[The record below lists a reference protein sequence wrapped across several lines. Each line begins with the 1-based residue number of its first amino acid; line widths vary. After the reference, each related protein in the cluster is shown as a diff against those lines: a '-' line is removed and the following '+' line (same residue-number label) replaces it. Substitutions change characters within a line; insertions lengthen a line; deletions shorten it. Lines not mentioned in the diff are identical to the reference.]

1 MKKILVLVLL
11 FAFSFANATVT
22 PANLNYQP
30 PSPGPN
36 DENGGWGNSCIEW
49 DDCEG
54 SFETNQGDTLFFVIY
69 DPIND
74 QWEYCGTNPLVYAEI
89 KLHLWV
95 EMYMYLYYEYTTYKW
110 HRLGMTV
117 NGEEVCFIIQGL
129 IRSNSAQNVG
139 LIEDEDDLGFLHFRG
154 SIFGDPGDYEAN
166 DPNLPITWSGRYG
179 AGSTYGD
186 NVIMGWTEIDPEILG
201 DVRGVWLPPIGKC
214 DHWFQF
220 RGCFFIPYHIDD
232 GYYSLTI
239 GGCPTPV
246 L

>member
-1 MKKILVLVLL
+1 MRKLLILILIL
-11 FAFSFANATVT
+11 AFGIANASVI
-22 PANLNYQP
+22 PGNVRYRP

-36 DENGGWGNSCIEW
+36 DEDGGWGNSCIEW
-49 DDCEG
+49 TECEG
-54 SFETNQGDTLFFVIY
+54 EFETNQGDTLYFVIY
-69 DPIND
+69 DPVYD

-89 KLHLWV
+89 NLHLWV

-110 HRLGMTV
+110 HRLGNTV
-117 NGEEVCFIIQGL
+117 DGEEVCFIIQGL
-129 IRSNSAQNVG
+129 IRSNSAQFVG
-139 LIEDEDDLGFLHFRG
+139 LIEDEDDVGFLHFRG
-154 SIFGDPGDYEAN
+154 SIFGDPDDYEAN
-166 DPNLPITWSGRYG
+166 DPDLAITWFGRFG
-179 AGSTYGD
+179 EGD
-186 NVIMGWTEIDPEILG
+186 QYPQDENGWEEIEPSVIGE
-201 DVRGVWLPPIGKC
+201 VRGIWLPPIGKC